1 MQVEDLTFT
10 DNLNH
15 EGLKR
20 KQKKTLSKKSKVTV
34 KTTGIIK
41 DKGSENCVQDSAQKK
56 ALAKDQRHVRESQ
69 NDDNIA
75 TEQAMEEK
83 VRKKRKRKCKRNKF
97 KDYSNIKSV
106 VQSGIIAGE
115 SDTAMS
121 IAGLKDKVTDV
132 KKKRFKESEDAANT
146 KNSKFQTADVNT
158 GRSNKQINGDLK
170 SKKSKKQLKRLKF
183 DQQNSSV
190 REILTKNKK
199 IAVEV
204 VTSDKK
210 SPFKKK
216 RNSLDPQKLQEI
228 LNRQVTPKIKV
239 PSSES
244 VNKERRVS
252 APETLLEKSRKKL
265 NAARFRYINEQMYTR
280 SGSDAFEMFHED
292 VDAFHVYHDGF
303 QAQVEK
309 WPVNPIDKIIEFVKS
324 K

>member
-1 MQVEDLTFT
+1 MREHRT
-10 DNLNH
+10 D
-15 EGLKR
+15 
-20 KQKKTLSKKSKVTV
+20 
-34 KTTGIIK
+34 
-41 DKGSENCVQDSAQKK
+41 DK
-56 ALAKDQRHVRESQ
+56 
-69 NDDNIA
+69 IA
-75 TEQAMEEK
+75 TEQATEEK

-97 KDYSNIKSV
+97 KDYSNSESV
-106 VQSGIIAGE
+106 GQSGIIAGGR
-115 SDTAMS
+115 DTSMS
-121 IAGLKDKVTDV
+121 VAGLKDKVTGA
-132 KKKRFKESEDAANT
+132 KKKRFEESEDVSST

-170 SKKSKKQLKRLKF
+170 SKKSKKQLKKLKF

-190 REILTKNKK
+190 PEKLTKNKK
-199 IAVEV
+199 IAIEDSEV

-216 RNSLDPQKLQEI
+216 RNSLDPQKLQEM
-228 LNRQVTPKIKV
+228 LNRQITPKIKV

-244 VNKERRVS
+244 VNKEKRVS
-252 APETLLEKSRKKL
+252 VPETLLEKSRKKL